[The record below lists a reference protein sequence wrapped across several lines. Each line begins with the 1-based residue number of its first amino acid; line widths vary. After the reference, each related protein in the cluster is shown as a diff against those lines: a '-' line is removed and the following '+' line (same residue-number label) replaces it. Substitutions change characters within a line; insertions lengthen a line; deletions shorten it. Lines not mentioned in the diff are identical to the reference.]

1 MMFLRLVVFYLITMV
16 FSGGLNA
23 LQSDTGPSPD
33 LIQLVQFAPALAVG
47 VMFLIFRR
55 STRVQV
61 RFTPAADVASK
72 SALIVG
78 IVVAAMLVS
87 VGIHALAGHA
97 LHGWWS
103 DGLPFPFWAL
113 VLTMIVGA
121 AGEELGWRAYLQPYL
136 QTRFSVLRSS
146 VIVGL
151 LWGFW
156 HIGGFEHG
164 LVYMGLFVV
173 MAVAL
178 SIVMG
183 AVLQLAR
190 GANLAVATAAHA
202 AVNISM
208 LLLFDE
214 ENGDKF
220 AMASLAAVWLIAAIA
235 THLAIRPSAA
245 VGSEASWDRSLKSSD
260 VTVDAAARRQ

>member
-1 MMFLRLVVFYLITMV
+1 
-16 FSGGLNA
+16 
-23 LQSDTGPSPD
+23 
-33 LIQLVQFAPALAVG
+33 
-47 VMFLIFRR
+47 
-55 STRVQV
+55 
-61 RFTPAADVASK
+61 
-72 SALIVG
+72 LIVG
-78 IVVAAMLVS
+78 IVVAVMVVS
-87 VGIHALAGHA
+87 AGVYLIA
-97 LHGWWS
+97 GRSTRS
-103 DGLPFPFWAL
+103 DELQFPFWAL

-121 AGEELGWRAYLQPYL
+121 AGEEFGWRAYLQPYL

-146 VIVGL
+146 VTVGL

-156 HIGGFEHG
+156 HIGGFEYG

-202 AVNISM
+202 AANLGM
-208 LLLFDE
+208 LLLFNE

-220 AMASLAAVWLIAAIA
+220 AMGTLAAIWVIAAIT
-235 THLAIRPSAA
+235 THLAIRGS
-245 VGSEASWDRSLKSSD
+245 VRSGSERL
-260 VTVDAAARRQ
+260 VFLQR

>member
-1 MMFLRLVVFYLITMV
+1 MFLRVVVFYLITMV
-16 FSGGLNA
+16 FSGGLNI
-23 LQSDTGPSPD
+23 LQDKAGPSPD

-55 STRVQV
+55 TTRIEA
-61 RFTPAADVASK
+61 RFTPAAPVAAK

-78 IVVAAMLVS
+78 IVAAVMVVS
-87 VGIHALAGHA
+87 VGVHAVTGHA
-97 LHGWWS
+97 IHGWWS
-103 DGLPFPFWAL
+103 NGLPFPFWAL

-146 VIVGL
+146 LIVGL

-178 SIVMG
+178 SVVM
-183 AVLQLAR
+183 ATVLQIAR

-202 AVNISM
+202 AVNLGM

-220 AMASLAAVWLIAAIA
+220 AMGTLAAVWVVAAIA
-235 THLAIRPSAA
+235 TQLVIRPAA
-245 VGSEASWDRSLKSSD
+245 SPEASR
-260 VTVDAAARRQ
+260 VTPKVKVAH

>member
-1 MMFLRLVVFYLITMV
+1 MFLRVMLFYLITMV

-23 LQSDTGPSPD
+23 LQGDTRPDPD

-47 VMFLIFRR
+47 VMFLLFRR
-55 STRVQV
+55 TTRVEA
-61 RFTPAADVASK
+61 RFTPAPQVAGK

-78 IVVAAMLVS
+78 IVAAVMVVS
-87 VGIHALAGHA
+87 VGVHAITGHA
-97 LHGWWS
+97 IHGWWS

-178 SIVMG
+178 SVVMG
-183 AVLQLAR
+183 AVLRTAR
-190 GANLAVATAAHA
+190 GANLAIATAAHA
-202 AVNISM
+202 AVNLGM

-220 AMASLAAVWLIAAIA
+220 PMATLAAVWTIAAIA
-235 THLAIRPSAA
+235 THLTLRHTKSPIPTKPS
-245 VGSEASWDRSLKSSD
+245 VL
-260 VTVDAAARRQ
+260 V

>member
-1 MMFLRLVVFYLITMV
+1 MFLRVLVFYLVTMI
-16 FSGGLNA
+16 FSGALNA
-23 LQSDTGPSPD
+23 VQSTAGPSID
-33 LIQLVQFAPALAVG
+33 LIQLVQFAPAMAVG
-47 VMFLIFRR
+47 VMFLLFRR

-61 RFTPAADVASK
+61 RFAPAATVAAK

-78 IVVAAMLVS
+78 IVVAVMLVS
-87 VGIHALAGHA
+87 AGVYLIA
-97 LHGWWS
+97 GRSTRS
-103 DGLPFPFWAL
+103 DELQFPFWAL

-146 VIVGL
+146 VTVGL

-202 AVNISM
+202 AANLAM

-220 AMASLAAVWLIAAIA
+220 AMGTLAAVWVLAAIT
-235 THLAIRPSAA
+235 THLAIRGSARR
-245 VGSEASWDRSLKSSD
+245 GSERPVLLK
-260 VTVDAAARRQ
+260 R

>member
-1 MMFLRLVVFYLITMV
+1 MFLRVVLFYLITMV

-23 LQSDTGPSPD
+23 LQGDARPDPD
-33 LIQLVQFAPALAVG
+33 LIQLVQFAPAMAVG
-47 VMFLIFRR
+47 VMFLLFRR
-55 STRVQV
+55 TTGISA
-61 RFTPAADVASK
+61 RFTPVAEVAGR

-78 IVVAAMLVS
+78 IVVAAMLAS
-87 VGIHALAGHA
+87 VGVHLIAGQDVQWGH
-97 LHGWWS
+97 
-103 DGLPFPFWAL
+103 LPYPFWIL
-113 VLTMIVGA
+113 VLTMTVGA

-178 SIVMG
+178 SVVMG
-183 AVLQLAR
+183 AVLQTAR

-202 AVNISM
+202 AVNLGL
-208 LLLFDE
+208 LLLFTE

-220 AMASLAAVWLIAAIA
+220 PMATLAAVWTIAAIT
-235 THLAIRPSAA
+235 THLT
-245 VGSEASWDRSLKSSD
+245 L
-260 VTVDAAARRQ
+260 RRTTTPVLTESPVPV

>member
-1 MMFLRLVVFYLITMV
+1 MFLRVLVFYLITLV
-16 FSGGLNA
+16 FSGGMNA
-23 LQSDTGPSPD
+23 LQSATGPDPD

-47 VMFLIFRR
+47 AMFLLFRR
-55 STRVQV
+55 TTRVQA
-61 RFTPAADVASK
+61 RFTPAAEVAGR
-72 SALIVG
+72 SATIVG
-78 IVVAAMLVS
+78 IVVAAMLATA
-87 VGIHALAGHA
+87 GIHVLAGHD

-113 VLTMIVGA
+113 VLTMTVGA

-146 VIVGL
+146 VIIGL

-173 MAVAL
+173 MATAL
-178 SIVMG
+178 SVVMG
-183 AVLQLAR
+183 AVLRVAR

-202 AVNISM
+202 AVNLGM

-220 AMASLAAVWLIAAIA
+220 PMAAFAAVWVIAAII
-235 THLAIRPSAA
+235 THL
-245 VGSEASWDRSLKSSD
+245 VY
-260 VTVDAAARRQ
+260 RRTPVPTEPKTHAMV